1 MRILCIFSFLSF
13 IDTLFLYL
21 RSCDYLLTYIVL
33 IFLYMWMYVF
43 FFHLP
48 LTCVVSFL
56 SLCTCFL
63 LLVCSLLVL
72 FHTKMPWWI
81 LFKVFQKYR
90 LSKSSCHKLSSYKI
104 FQEFVLGYKI
114 YVDILSQV
122 SNSEQV
128 QSEFLKLDF

>member
-48 LTCVVSFL
+48 LICVVSFL

-63 LLVCSLLVL
+63 LLVCSLLFL